1 MKEIKLI
8 ENKISMKGVRDWV
21 FKITVHHLPAV
32 AAKLA
37 HAVIQQDKK
46 VWVKRL

>member
-21 FKITVHHLPAV
+21 FKVTAHHLPAV

-37 HAVIQQDKK
+37 RAVFQQDEK
-46 VWVKRL
+46 V